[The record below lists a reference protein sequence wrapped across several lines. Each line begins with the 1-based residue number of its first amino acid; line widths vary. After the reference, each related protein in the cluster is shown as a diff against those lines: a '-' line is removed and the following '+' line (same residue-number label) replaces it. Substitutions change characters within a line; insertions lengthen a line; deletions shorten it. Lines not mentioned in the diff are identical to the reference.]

1 MFVAVLA
8 VALAA
13 VALAGPPPATLDG
26 KRLAVSSWCWGAK
39 CGAPIAASTR
49 VVRVRRGATV
59 RVTLAFSPTEAH
71 LTIAGRPQAV
81 TGRGHE
87 LDWHA
92 TRGGGISLR
101 VTSPHGWV
109 TYVARLSVT

>member
-8 VALAA
+8 VALAV
-13 VALAGPPPATLDG
+13 VALAGPPPATLEG

-49 VVRVRRGATV
+49 VVRVRRGATAHV
-59 RVTLAFSPTEAH
+59 MLAFNPTEAH

-81 TGRGHE
+81 AGRGHE

-109 TYVARLSVT
+109 TYVGRLAVT

>member
-1 MFVAVLA
+1 MLV

-13 VALAGPPPATLDG
+13 LALAGPPPATIDG
-26 KRLAVSSWCWGAK
+26 KRLAVSSWCGGTQ
-39 CGAPIAASTR
+39 CGAPIAAATR
-49 VVRVRRGATV
+49 VVRVHRGATV
-59 RVTLAFSPTEAH
+59 RVTLAFDPTDAR

-87 LDWHA
+87 LDWRA
-92 TRGGGISLR
+92 TRSGGISLR

-109 TYVARLSVT
+109 TYVARLAVN